1 LSALP
6 GFGWLL
12 VALPLQYGLGMWLAT
27 KKSKLAKDSKKRIKL
42 MEEILR
48 GIKLIKTYGWEAY
61 FKQMIEAYRKEEASS
76 LDSIHVIKSMIFA
89 NVFAC
94 PPLFCILIFGTF
106 EAVGEFD
113 ATISFTTLTFF
124 NTLRLPLVKLPKGL
138 RDVLDARLALDRIE
152 SFLLESELGG
162 DNKQSKIASVNGDAM
177 VRKER
182 DAMQLQDF
190 VSGRDLPANA
200 GVHITAANFS
210 YGADAQALLQ
220 DITLSLPAGS
230 LLMVA
235 GPVASGK
242 TNLLRAVLGQMT
254 CKSGGRS
261 VEGSLAY
268 VPQVPWTALGTV
280 RDNILFGLP
289 WDEAHYRRVIW
300 ACALETDLTLMSAG
314 DQTYIGERGGNLS
327 GGQKQRI
334 ALARAAYSQADVNV
348 LDSPLSAVDMHTCQ
362 HIFRHCIQ
370 DMMLARGATV
380 VLATHQTE
388 LFPHATSLAV
398 MGGGRILYS
407 GGYNFAS
414 IREYFPLAADLT
426 ESVQKKE
433 TKPATLQ
440 GPSKVQGPSKD
451 LVLGSADAQSPSKP
465 TPGPAASASAQSPP
479 PAAKRSPY
487 AMYVGWIGLGLFA
500 FSQFVLA
507 FAQGIRTYSDTWIS
521 SWTTRQYSLLGE
533 LQYTTIYFGLVMLFV
548 IGAYV
553 RSYVYHCL
561 GILAARR
568 AHQGAFQALLRA
580 PMAYF
585 ITTPVGNLL
594 AFFSKDLETLDDVL
608 VDNACMFF
616 TYFWI
621 LMSNLIVVSYNFPIF
636 PAIVAFFIVVFIYVF
651 RRYCF
656 ACTRIKNAVN
666 RAADEVV
673 AHTSETL
680 SGLAVVRAFGAQERF
695 QEGNVVMQDKSCAA
709 NLAQIWLQL
718 WLAFRLDLVG
728 VLLVLATTLLA
739 VLNEGPGVSSAKA
752 GLAMSN
758 SFQILLFF
766 SVMTA
771 TMGEIH
777 AGTGGIDRAEDIAS
791 VAPERDGM
799 DEPPSPEERGL
810 PATWPDRGE
819 VKFSGVVMPYLP
831 GAPPVLRGVDFA
843 LRSGEKVGVV
853 GRTGAGK
860 SSLIIALYR
869 LVEASAGTIHIDGVN
884 LARLSLGALRR
895 RIAIIP
901 QEPVMFSG
909 TLRSNLDPFGLRT
922 DKDLVAALEACL
934 LGPTLKSLS
943 QGLDAQVEFAGG
955 NFSLGQQQLVCLARA
970 MLCPSKLLLLDEATA
985 ALDSETD
992 AAVQQVPGLPTPQFR
1007 SEPQSTILL
1016 QTI

>member
-1 LSALP
+1 MFGFGLRLTGGAISKVVAQSSTKEKELPVAKPIDALEQFNTEHGNVISSFENFKAFENNWNASKNMTQRKKLVHVLWSTFWKDILKAAFLKAMWGGFVIFSVAFFVFRQLAYIKFKSVDHDHTPEEREEAYYLSAFFFVSMVILSVSLQQMSFVSSTLGQKVKAALVTAIYRKMLVREGYQSDADVVSLVAKDCSKIAEACTSLQFLWSGIFEAFGIFGVLFSYIGLSALP

-61 FKQMIEAYRKEEASS
+61 FKQMIEAYRKDEASS

-162 DNKQSKIASVNGDAM
+162 DNKPSKVVSV
-177 VRKER
+177 KEDVVYKK

-190 VSGRDLPANA
+190 VSSGRDRPANA

-407 GGYNFAS
+407 GGYVPPLFRAVFDNVPCSELPAVFRICLS
-414 IREYFPLAADLT
+414 CTDNPCSTEQVQLRQHPRVFPPR
-426 ESVQKKE
+426 S
-433 TKPATLQ
+433 
-440 GPSKVQGPSKD
+440 GPD
-451 LVLGSADAQSPSKP
+451 
-465 TPGPAASASAQSPP
+465 
-479 PAAKRSPY
+479 R
-487 AMYVGWIGLGLFA
+487 
-500 FSQFVLA
+500 
-507 FAQGIRTYSDTWIS
+507 IS
-521 SWTTRQYSLLGE
+521 S
-533 LQYTTIYFGLVMLFV
+533 
-548 IGAYV
+548 
-553 RSYVYHCL
+553 
-561 GILAARR
+561 
-568 AHQGAFQALLRA
+568 
-580 PMAYF
+580 
-585 ITTPVGNLL
+585 
-594 AFFSKDLETLDDVL
+594 
-608 VDNACMFF
+608 
-616 TYFWI
+616 
-621 LMSNLIVVSYNFPIF
+621 
-636 PAIVAFFIVVFIYVF
+636 
-651 RRYCF
+651 
-656 ACTRIKNAVN
+656 
-666 RAADEVV
+666 
-673 AHTSETL
+673 
-680 SGLAVVRAFGAQERF
+680 
-695 QEGNVVMQDKSCAA
+695 
-709 NLAQIWLQL
+709 
-718 WLAFRLDLVG
+718 
-728 VLLVLATTLLA
+728 
-739 VLNEGPGVSSAKA
+739 
-752 GLAMSN
+752 
-758 SFQILLFF
+758 
-766 SVMTA
+766 
-771 TMGEIH
+771 
-777 AGTGGIDRAEDIAS
+777 
-791 VAPERDGM
+791 
-799 DEPPSPEERGL
+799 
-810 PATWPDRGE
+810 
-819 VKFSGVVMPYLP
+819 
-831 GAPPVLRGVDFA
+831 
-843 LRSGEKVGVV
+843 EKG
-853 GRTGAGK
+853 
-860 SSLIIALYR
+860 
-869 LVEASAGTIHIDGVN
+869 D
-884 LARLSLGALRR
+884 
-895 RIAIIP
+895 
-901 QEPVMFSG
+901 
-909 TLRSNLDPFGLRT
+909 
-922 DKDLVAALEACL
+922 
-934 LGPTLKSLS
+934 
-943 QGLDAQVEFAGG
+943 
-955 NFSLGQQQLVCLARA
+955 
-970 MLCPSKLLLLDEATA
+970 
-985 ALDSETD
+985 
-992 AAVQQVPGLPTPQFR
+992 
-1007 SEPQSTILL
+1007 
-1016 QTI
+1016 